1 MQKELLIRDERRTT
15 FFSFFFCSSD
25 KIVIYNY
32 SAKEANRVDASAYP
46 KAQHRYTERENKKS
60 TNERNITLK

>member
-15 FFSFFFCSSD
+15 FFSFFLCSSD
-25 KIVIYNY
+25 KILIYNY

-46 KAQHRYTERENKKS
+46 KAQHRHRERERTRSQQMK
-60 TNERNITLK
+60 EILL